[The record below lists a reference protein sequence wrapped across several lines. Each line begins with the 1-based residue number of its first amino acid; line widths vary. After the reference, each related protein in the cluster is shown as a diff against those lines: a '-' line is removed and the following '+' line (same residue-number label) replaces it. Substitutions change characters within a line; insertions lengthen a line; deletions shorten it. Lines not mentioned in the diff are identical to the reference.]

1 MNMSKKEDPRAIRT
15 KEMLK
20 QAVIELLQQGIPA
33 EKLSIQKVSQQA
45 GLNRTTFYLHYED
58 IHDLLRKLTDEI
70 VGEITK
76 QIEELMQVR
85 ELSEKSQLI
94 RLLDYLYNQR
104 QHLLVLFQKNDFE
117 EKLYEQMKRL
127 ISVRRENSVT
137 QTPRRDIDIDIKTAS
152 LVGIMMWW
160 LKRGLHYSS
169 DYIATEI
176 YKMYR

>member
-1 MNMSKKEDPRAIRT
+1 MSKKEDPRAIRT

-58 IHDLLRKLTDEI
+58 IHDLLQKLTDEI

-104 QHLLVLFQKNDFE
+104 QHLLVLFQR
-117 EKLYEQMKRL
+117 M
-127 ISVRRENSVT
+127 I
-137 QTPRRDIDIDIKTAS
+137 
-152 LVGIMMWW
+152 
-160 LKRGLHYSS
+160 LKRNYMS
-169 DYIATEI
+169 
-176 YKMYR
+176 K